1 MDSGIEQRLQILR
14 RDAEEKVLDPLRA
27 HGWRAQIIKES
38 AAGDGHLVM
47 QAQRAEC
54 TRTIGLLY
62 SSASSNSTYK
72 NLEQEVDLILAN
84 GGLYHIES
92 FAHGVKIPIRAA
104 EDFFEILVEWNQA
117 SSNGKFAPDTKTEVI
132 EDELAEAR
140 EPVVLLSET
149 PIEAVWLRIRQLQ
162 SVRLAQKLV
171 IERASSAG
179 ASIDASAAAT
189 KAEGIAFS
197 LRNASDYYHAVQ
209 GRTVSQR
216 VLNLYYGSM
225 AFVFAEMLSDPQG
238 PVALAEIEQRTKQGH
253 GLYMID
259 GRTAAAGDLVVGVLK
274 SGLFPFWM
282 KILSRDA
289 DWCPTAKPKS
299 ADDLARLPDASWV
312 TLEQLFARIPEIGD
326 LFRDVFESPALWLSP
341 RYDEKANLAR
351 SFKGPPSHI
360 YAILTD
366 TSGRLTREDVAT
378 FPGPISEI
386 SVGVSHGSTRSF
398 RVAVNCE
405 SHKSWWDALDLY
417 SSPFVRSS
425 LIKPLFREVS
435 DHRCICFVLLYAL
448 SIIVRYRPS
457 IWRRIQE
464 GDLDHLR
471 VVIEAFLSA
480 AERVLPDQF
489 LARVL
494 GARLFVNQPG
504 AFSDSRRVIPTP
516 LVDSVDPLASPGIE
530 CFVLKRQIAG
540 EQVPSV
546 ALPH

>member
-1 MDSGIEQRLQILR
+1 MDSGIEKRLQILR
-14 RDAEEKVLDPLRA
+14 QDAEQKVLDPLRA
-27 HGWRAQIIKES
+27 HGWHAVIIRES
-38 AAGDGHLVM
+38 PVGDGHLVM
-47 QAQRAEC
+47 QAQRAESV
-54 TRTIGLLY
+54 RTIGLLY
-62 SSASSNSTYK
+62 SSATNNGTYK
-72 NLEQEVDLILAN
+72 LLEQQVDLILVN
-84 GGLYHIES
+84 GGLWQIES
-92 FAHGVKIPIRAA
+92 FAQGVKKPIRAA
-104 EDFFEILVEWNQA
+104 EDFFSILVEWNQA
-117 SSNGKFAPDTKTEVI
+117 TSNGKFAPDLQPGPD
-132 EDELAEAR
+132 EDEVSEAR

-149 PIEAVWLRIRQLQ
+149 PIEAVWLRVRQLQ

-171 IERASSAG
+171 TERA
-179 ASIDASAAAT
+179 ASTGTPLDPSAAAT
-189 KAEGIAFS
+189 KAEGIAFA

-238 PVALAEIEQRTKQGH
+238 PTTLAEIEQSTKQGH
-253 GLYMID
+253 GLYTLD
-259 GRTAAAGDLVVGVLK
+259 GLTAAAGDLVVGVIK

-282 KILSRDA
+282 KILGKDTS
-289 DWCPTAKPKS
+289 WCPAAKPKS

-326 LFRDVFESPALWLSP
+326 LFRDVFESPALWLAP
-341 RYDEKANLAR
+341 RYDEKANGAR
-351 SFKGPPSHI
+351 SLNGPRTHI

-366 TSGRLTREDVAT
+366 TSGRLTREDIAS

-386 SVGVSHGSTRSF
+386 GRGTSHGSTRSF
-398 RVAVNCE
+398 RVAVNCG
-405 SHKSWWDALDLY
+405 SHRSWWDALDLH

-425 LIKPLFREVS
+425 FIKPLFREVFEY
-435 DHRCICFVLLYAL
+435 RCICFTLLYAL

-471 VVIEAFLSA
+471 AVIEAFLSV

-494 GARLFVNQPG
+494 GARLYVNQPG
-504 AFSDSRRVIPTP
+504 GF
-516 LVDSVDPLASPGIE
+516 L
-530 CFVLKRQIAG
+530 
-540 EQVPSV
+540 
-546 ALPH
+546 